1 MTGLFA
7 VSEAAQLQVLLAQVL
22 LLRVQRRQLAL
33 VKRLPLQ
40 GPQHGQPV
48 LSSAQ

>member
-22 LLRVQRRQLAL
+22 LLRVQRRQLGL
-33 VKRLPLQ
+33 VKGLPLH
-40 GPQHGQPV
+40 GPQHDQP
-48 LSSAQ
+48 LC